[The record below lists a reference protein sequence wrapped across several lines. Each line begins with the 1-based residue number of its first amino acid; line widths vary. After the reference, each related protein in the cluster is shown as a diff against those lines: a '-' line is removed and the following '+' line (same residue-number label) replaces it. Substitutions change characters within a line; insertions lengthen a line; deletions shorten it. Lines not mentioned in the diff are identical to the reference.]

1 MSITV
6 DYCKNTDEFNSAK
19 KLFGE
24 IFSAVD
30 YADRFYA
37 LIDGRDD
44 VDVIVG
50 KYNGEPVS
58 VVHVIRR
65 GDVSYIYGAGV
76 LSKYRLKG
84 VFRVLITECVKM
96 CMQKG
101 DKLIF
106 TVPQE
111 SFHYGI
117 YKKFDIDK
125 DVCKNVYE
133 LTHSTDFETVPAS
146 DMRVLYDLYVE
157 KNKDMVILPFELFE
171 FYINETD
178 RTVEFIT
185 DKNGICGYM
194 LSKDSK
200 PYEIYCKRD
209 GFFRVV
215 GREIFALA
223 VENGKKSEE
232 IYEAVYLD

>member
-6 DYCKNTDEFNSAK
+6 DYCKNSDEFDSAR

-30 YADRFYA
+30 FAEKFYTR
-37 LIDGRDD
+37 INGSDY
-44 VDVIVG
+44 VDVIIG

-58 VVHVIRR
+58 VVHVIRQ
-65 GDVSYIYGAGV
+65 GNVSYIYGAGV

-84 VFRVLITECVKM
+84 VFRILITECVKM

-111 SFHYGI
+111 SFHYEI
-117 YKKFDIDK
+117 YKKFDIDTE
-125 DVCKNVYE
+125 VCKNIYE
-133 LTHSTDFETVPAS
+133 LTQNPDFKTVPAS
-146 DMRVLYDLYVE
+146 DMQLLYDLYVE
-157 KNKDMVILPFELFE
+157 KNKSMVILPYELFE
-171 FYINETD
+171 LYINETD
-178 RTVEFIT
+178 RKVEFIT

-194 LSKDSK
+194 FSKDSE

-209 GFFRVV
+209 GFFRII
-215 GREIFALA
+215 GREVFALA
-223 VENGKKSEE
+223 VENGENTVDV
-232 IYEAVYLD
+232 YEAVYLD

>member
-6 DYCKNTDEFNSAK
+6 DYCKNSDELNSAK

-30 YADRFYA
+30 YAEKFYA
-37 LIDGRDD
+37 LINGRND
-44 VDVIVG
+44 VDVIIG

-58 VVHVIRR
+58 VVHVVRQ
-65 GDVSYIYGAGV
+65 GDTSYIYGAGV
-76 LSKYRLKG
+76 LTKYRLKG

-111 SFHYGI
+111 SFHYDI
-117 YKKFDIDK
+117 YKKFDVDTEIY
-125 DVCKNVYE
+125 KNVYE
-133 LTHSTDFETVPAS
+133 LTGSSDFKTEKAS
-146 DMRVLYDLYVE
+146 DMRILYELYAE
-157 KNKDMVILPFELFE
+157 KNQSMVCLPYELFE
-171 FYINETD
+171 LYVNETE

-185 DKNGICGYM
+185 DENGICGYM
-194 LSKDSK
+194 LSYDGQ

-209 GFFRVV
+209 GFFRTV
-215 GREIFALA
+215 GREVFALA
-223 VENGKKSEE
+223 VENGKSAEK